1 MPFFKSP
8 LTRALSLLLFVLL
21 FGVFGFYW
29 IETNYSLFDALY
41 MTVITLSTV
50 GYGEVGNL
58 SDQGRTFAILFILIG
73 FLIVAIAIRFIVEY
87 LISVWSI
94 NALKQKKNTEMINA
108 LEGHTI
114 VCGYGRN
121 GRQAVTRLKRHQ
133 QAYVVIEQN
142 EQLITDNEKEILFL
156 KGDALKDDI
165 LLAAGIKRA
174 KNLIS
179 ALPDDADNLFVVL
192 SARQLKPEIDIV
204 SRVSE
209 ENNQSKLALAGANH
223 VIMPDKIGGDY
234 MAALLTVPDLIHFL
248 GNLDWWK
255 DEISPNVEEVD
266 LSKVPE
272 TYHNKT
278 LAEMDLRKRTGCN
291 VIGYRDENG
300 KQFINPDA
308 SLSLSIQGK
317 LIVLGSGESI
327 KKLNQM
333 FQLD

>member
-87 LISVWSI
+87 LISGWSI
-94 NALKQKKNTEMINA
+94 NALKRKKNTEMINA

-308 SLSLSIQGK
+308 SLSLSTQGK
-317 LIVLGSGESI
+317 LIVLGSSESI

>member
-87 LISVWSI
+87 LISGWSI

-165 LLAAGIKRA
+165 LLAAGNKRA

>member
-1 MPFFKSP
+1 
-8 LTRALSLLLFVLL
+8 
-21 FGVFGFYW
+21 
-29 IETNYSLFDALY
+29 

-87 LISVWSI
+87 LISGWSI

-308 SLSLSIQGK
+308 SLSLSTQGK

>member
-87 LISVWSI
+87 LISGWSI

-142 EQLITDNEKEILFL
+142 EQLITDNEKEVLFL

-223 VIMPDKIGGDY
+223 LIMPDKIGGDY

>member
-87 LISVWSI
+87 LISGWSI

-142 EQLITDNEKEILFL
+142 EQLITDNEKEVLFL
-156 KGDALKDDI
+156 KGDALKDNI

-308 SLSLSIQGK
+308 SLSLSTQGK

>member
-1 MPFFKSP
+1 
-8 LTRALSLLLFVLL
+8 
-21 FGVFGFYW
+21 
-29 IETNYSLFDALY
+29 
-41 MTVITLSTV
+41 
-50 GYGEVGNL
+50 
-58 SDQGRTFAILFILIG
+58 
-73 FLIVAIAIRFIVEY
+73 
-87 LISVWSI
+87 
-94 NALKQKKNTEMINA
+94 MINA

-142 EQLITDNEKEILFL
+142 EQLITDNEKEVLFL

-308 SLSLSIQGK
+308 SLSLSTQGK

>member
-1 MPFFKSP
+1 MSFFKSP
-8 LTRALSLLLFVLL
+8 LTRALSLLVFILL
-21 FGVFGFYW
+21 FGTLGFYS
-29 IETNYSLFDALY
+29 IEENYSLFDALY
-41 MTVITLSTV
+41 MTVITFSTV
-50 GYGEVGNL
+50 GYGEVGAL
-58 SDQGRTFAILFILIG
+58 SDQGRTFAIFFILIG
-73 FLIVAIAIRFIVEY
+73 FLLAAISIRFVVEY
-87 LISVWSI
+87 LISGWSI
-94 NALKQKKNTEMINA
+94 NALKQKKNREMINA

-114 VCGYGRN
+114 VCGFGRN
-121 GRQAVTRLKRHQ
+121 GRQAVSRLKRHQ
-133 QAYVVIEQN
+133 QAYVVIEKN
-142 EQLITDNEKEILFL
+142 EQLIEENQEEIMFL

-165 LLAAGIKRA
+165 LLAAGILRA

-209 ENNQSKLALAGANH
+209 EHNQSKLALAGANH

-255 DEISPNVEEVD
+255 DENSPNVEEVT
-266 LSKVPE
+266 LSTIPKQFQ
-272 TYHNKT
+272 NKT
-278 LAEMDLRKRTGCN
+278 LAELELRKRTGCN
-291 VIGYRDENG
+291 VIGYRDEQG

-308 SLSLSIQGK
+308 SLSLSTQGK

-327 KKLNQM
+327 KKLNEM

>member
-87 LISVWSI
+87 LISGWSI

>member
-1 MPFFKSP
+1 
-8 LTRALSLLLFVLL
+8 
-21 FGVFGFYW
+21 
-29 IETNYSLFDALY
+29 
-41 MTVITLSTV
+41 
-50 GYGEVGNL
+50 
-58 SDQGRTFAILFILIG
+58 
-73 FLIVAIAIRFIVEY
+73 
-87 LISVWSI
+87 
-94 NALKQKKNTEMINA
+94 MINA

-142 EQLITDNEKEILFL
+142 EQLIAENEHEILFF
-156 KGDALKDDI
+156 KGDALKDES
-165 LLAAGIKRA
+165 LLAAGIQRA

-192 SARQLKPEIDIV
+192 SARQLKPEINIV

-248 GNLDWWK
+248 ENLDWWK
-255 DEISPNVEEVD
+255 DEISPNVKEVD
-266 LSKVPE
+266 LSEIPQE
-272 TYHNKT
+272 YQNKT
-278 LAEMDLRKRTGCN
+278 LVEMELRKRTGCN

-300 KQFINPDA
+300 KQSINPDA
-308 SLSLSIQGK
+308 SLSLSTQGK

>member
-87 LISVWSI
+87 LISGWSI

-223 VIMPDKIGGDY
+223 LIMPDKIGGDY

>member
-58 SDQGRTFAILFILIG
+58 SVQGRTFAILFILIG

-87 LISVWSI
+87 LISGWSI

-308 SLSLSIQGK
+308 SLSLSTQGK

>member
-29 IETNYSLFDALY
+29 IEINYSLFDALY

-87 LISVWSI
+87 LISGWSI

-308 SLSLSIQGK
+308 SLSLSTQGK

>member
-87 LISVWSI
+87 LISGWSI

-142 EQLITDNEKEILFL
+142 EQLITDNEKEVLFL

-300 KQFINPDA
+300 RQFINPDA
-308 SLSLSIQGK
+308 SLSLSTQGK

>member
-87 LISVWSI
+87 LISGWSI

-300 KQFINPDA
+300 KQFINLDA
-308 SLSLSIQGK
+308 SLSLSTQGK

>member
-87 LISVWSI
+87 LISGWSI

-142 EQLITDNEKEILFL
+142 EQLITDNEKEVLFL

>member
-87 LISVWSI
+87 LISGWSI
-94 NALKQKKNTEMINA
+94 NALKQKKNTEMIKA
-108 LEGHTI
+108 LQGHTI

-278 LAEMDLRKRTGCN
+278 LAEMNLRKRTGCN

-308 SLSLSIQGK
+308 SLSLSTQGK

>member
-87 LISVWSI
+87 LISGWSI

-142 EQLITDNEKEILFL
+142 EQLITDNEKEVLFL

-179 ALPDDADNLFVVL
+179 ALPEDADNLFVVL

-308 SLSLSIQGK
+308 SLSLSTQGK

>member
-87 LISVWSI
+87 LISGWSI

-179 ALPDDADNLFVVL
+179 VLPDDADNLFVVL